1 MFLNNKDLNNLLFP
15 LCEAAVSGMLL
26 EVSTTPKP
34 GLVDRDNSGA
44 HRDMD
49 FNLFMKST
57 ASISFYMYEFA
68 RAGFNHDGDLKELIY
83 KIKPIGI
90 KAEENMF
97 KETHGVNTQKG
108 IIYLMGLV
116 CSASG
121 FLIKQGKPFNS
132 EDICSTVSNICKDQ
146 VEDELKSISKKENL
160 SSGERIYLKYGI
172 RGVRGEAS
180 KGLPCVALKGL
191 PFLKGGL
198 LRGLSLNDSMVQS
211 LIGIMSLVEDTT
223 VISRHNTDVLYNFV
237 HIKAK
242 EALDLGGM
250 FTKEGKEAITGM
262 DKLFIEKNVSPGGA
276 ADLLAVTYAIYDIEN
291 KYKK

>member
-1 MFLNNKDLNNLLFP
+1 
-15 LCEAAVSGMLL
+15 
-26 EVSTTPKP
+26 
-34 GLVDRDNSGA
+34 
-44 HRDMD
+44 
-49 FNLFMKST
+49 
-57 ASISFYMYEFA
+57 
-68 RAGFNHDGDLKELIY
+68 
-83 KIKPIGI
+83 
-90 KAEENMF
+90 
-97 KETHGVNTQKG
+97 
-108 IIYLMGLV
+108 
-116 CSASG
+116 
-121 FLIKQGKPFNS
+121 
-132 EDICSTVSNICKDQ
+132 
-146 VEDELKSISKKENL
+146 
-160 SSGERIYLKYGI
+160 
-172 RGVRGEAS
+172 
-180 KGLPCVALKGL
+180 GLPCVALKGL